1 MASWLV
7 FLLISLTYL
16 SCPFRSNA
24 TVALDQPT
32 TTKHQKDAVM
42 LSTDF
47 TQGLPDSLKAMHPL
61 WEMERKSTYNSA
73 GWITRL
79 YENGQLYTWSNT
91 RRIVVDGLPSREQ
104 APYAWRLDAQLK
116 PEGVKRVQDLIRA
129 EFTKLPVNGSFA
141 TGADQA
147 TLVTRSYIDGVEHRF
162 ELPSSAREDS
172 PKVIQD
178 IDDAINS
185 AIIPGAVPLEQ

>member
-1 MASWLV
+1 MESWLV
-7 FLLISLTYL
+7 FLLISLTCL

-42 LSTDF
+42 LSTNC

-61 WEMERKSTYNSA
+61 WEVDRKSTYNSA
-73 GWITRL
+73 GWIARL

-91 RRIVVDGLPSREQ
+91 RFILVDGMPRREP
-104 APYAWRLDAQLK
+104 APYAWRLDAQLT

-141 TGADQA
+141 TAADQG
-147 TLVTRSYIDGVEHRF
+147 TVVRRSYIDGVEHRI
-162 ELPSSAREDS
+162 ELPNSGWEDL

-185 AIIPGAVPLEQ
+185 AIIPGAVPLKQ